1 MPNNYD
7 HHVKYALILCFL
19 FSACAPRQQTSIP
32 ATAPISSTV
41 QATTTISPTVEA
53 TATIFT
59 ATPEN
64 QKIKDIFFSSCLT
77 ISPEPPGGNQIP
89 WLLLVRRAAVYSID
103 PNSGLKSNQLIPPP
117 DPHSNRPFAYD
128 FSLSP
133 DGKWL
138 TYILYGEND
147 DSLVVEPSD
156 NLLTNSS
163 QGRVVWTSDQY
174 FNLEGW
180 LNNETIML
188 VMDHTL
194 ENFGTTLAYNP
205 FTGEQHEFS
214 LEEMP
219 NSLKQQYGMSG
230 SYLMDQGNLIPDPTL
245 TRIVYPLDLDLEG
258 MQLALWDVKNKKI
271 LAHIN
276 YAPFQQWSR
285 SPFWSQ
291 DGSDFLIAGLSEER
305 TIEWFQV
312 TKDGLVHQLTY
323 FGEFLSDANFNLPS
337 RSWDGRYLAFQL
349 PYNQN
354 EQGTYDDSKYFFLDL
369 KLQSLDGFCIDYG
382 NKALPDNPVVWS
394 PDSQY
399 VVITHGTNGERSAE
413 VILVDLEKQNA
424 FRIATDVEAIGWM
437 VKP

>member
-1 MPNNYD
+1 MPNN
-7 HHVKYALILCFL
+7 HNHSVKCGLILCFL
-19 FSACAPRQQTSIP
+19 LCACAPGQQTSIP
-32 ATAPISSTV
+32 ATPTISSIIEVT
-41 QATTTISPTVEA
+41 AIASPTVEV
-53 TATIFT
+53 TATIST
-59 ATPEN
+59 ATSEN
-64 QKIKDIFFSSCLT
+64 QKIKDIFFSPCLT
-77 ISPEPPGGNQIP
+77 INAEPPGGNEIQ

-117 DPHSNRPFAYD
+117 DPYSNSPFAYD

-138 TYILYGEND
+138 AYILYGEND
-147 DSLVVEPSD
+147 HALVVEPSD

-163 QGRVVWTSDQY
+163 QDRIVWTPNQF

-180 LNNETIML
+180 LNNENIML
-188 VMDHTL
+188 VMNHTL

-205 FTGEQHEFS
+205 FTGEQHKFS

-219 NSLKQQYGMSG
+219 DSLKQQYGMSG

-258 MQLALWDVKNKKI
+258 MQLALWDVENKKI

-276 YAPFQQWSR
+276 YAPFDQWSR
-285 SPFWSQ
+285 SPFWAQ
-291 DGSDFLIAGLSEER
+291 DGNDFLIVGR
-305 TIEWFQV
+305 TEKRALEWFQV
-312 TKDGLVHQLTY
+312 TRDGLIHQLTN
-323 FGEFLSDANFNLPS
+323 FEEFLNGANFNLPS
-337 RSWDGRYLAFQL
+337 RSWDGRYLAFEL

-369 KLQSLDGFCIDYG
+369 KSQSLDGFCIDYG
-382 NKALPDNPVVWS
+382 DKSLPDRPVVWS
-394 PDSQY
+394 PDSHY
-399 VVITHGTNGERSAE
+399 AVITHGTIGERSAE
-413 VILVDLEKQNA
+413 VILVALEKQKA
-424 FRIATDVEAIGWM
+424 YRIATDVEAIGWM

>member
-1 MPNNYD
+1 MPNNHYA
-7 HHVKYALILCFL
+7 HVKSVLALCFFL
-19 FSACAPRQQTSIP
+19 SACAPRQQTSIS
-32 ATAPISSTV
+32 ATPTISSTAEV
-41 QATTTISPTVEA
+41 TATISPTVEA
-53 TATIFT
+53 TTTISQ
-59 ATPEN
+59 AMPEN
-64 QKIKDIFFSSCLT
+64 EKIKDIFFSPCLT
-77 ISPEPPGGNQIP
+77 INPAPPNGNQIP
-89 WLLLVRRAAVYSID
+89 WLLLVRRAAVYTID
-103 PNSGLKSNQLIPPP
+103 PNSGLKSDQRIPPP
-117 DPHSNRPFAYD
+117 DPNSNRPFAYD

-163 QGRVVWTSDQY
+163 QDRVVWTSNQY

-180 LNNETIML
+180 LNNENIML
-188 VMDHTL
+188 VMNHTL
-194 ENFGTTLAYNP
+194 ENFGTPLAYNP

-219 NSLKQQYGMSG
+219 KSLKQQYGMSG

-258 MQLALWDVKNKKI
+258 MQLALWDVEKKKI

-276 YAPFQQWSR
+276 YAPFDQWSR

-291 DGSDFLIAGLSEER
+291 DGSDFLVVGRTEKQ

-312 TKDGLVHQLTY
+312 TKDGLIHQLTY

-369 KLQSLDGFCIDYG
+369 KSQSLDGFCINYG
-382 NKALPDNPVVWS
+382 DKSLPDEPVVWS
-394 PDSQY
+394 PDSHY
-399 VVITHGTNGERSAE
+399 VVITHGTIGERSAE
-413 VILVDLEKQNA
+413 VILVDLEKRKA

>member
-1 MPNNYD
+1 MSNN
-7 HHVKYALILCFL
+7 HNLCVKYALIFCFL
-19 FSACAPRQQTSIP
+19 LYACAPRQQTSIP
-32 ATAPISSTV
+32 ATAAVSSTV
-41 QATTTISPTVEA
+41 EATTTIFPTVEV
-53 TATIFT
+53 TATIST
-59 ATPEN
+59 QTPDN
-64 QKIKDIFFSSCLT
+64 QKIKDIFFSPCLT
-77 ISPEPPGGNQIP
+77 INPEPPGGNEIQ
-89 WLLLVRRAAVYSID
+89 WLLLARRAAIYTID
-103 PNSGLKSNQLIPPP
+103 PNNGLKSNQLIPPP
-117 DPHSNRPFAYD
+117 DPNSNSPSAYD

-147 DSLVVEPSD
+147 HSFVIEPSD

-163 QGRVVWTSDQY
+163 QDRIVWTPNQP

-180 LNNETIML
+180 LSNETIML
-188 VMDHTL
+188 VMNHSL

-276 YAPFQQWSR
+276 YAPFDQWSR

-291 DGSDFLIAGLSEER
+291 DGSDFLIAGLSEEK

-312 TKDGLVHQLTY
+312 TKDGLIHQLTH
-323 FGEFLSDANFNLPS
+323 FGEFLNRANFNLPS

-354 EQGTYDDSKYFFLDL
+354 QQGTYDDSKYFFLNL
-369 KLQSLDGFCIDYG
+369 KSQSLDGFCIDYG
-382 NKALPDNPVVWS
+382 DKSLPDKPLAWS

-399 VVITHGTNGERSAE
+399 VVLTHGTIGERSAE
-413 VILVDLEKQNA
+413 VILVDIQKQKA
-424 FRIATDVEAIGWM
+424 FQIATDVEAIGWM